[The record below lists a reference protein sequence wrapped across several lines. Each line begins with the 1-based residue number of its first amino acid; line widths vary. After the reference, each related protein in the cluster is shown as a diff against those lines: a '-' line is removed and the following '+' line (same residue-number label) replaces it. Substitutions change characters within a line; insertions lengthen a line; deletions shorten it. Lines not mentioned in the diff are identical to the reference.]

1 MALEGM
7 LTSEALRKMVEGDEV
22 DTVLVMFTDS
32 YGRFMGKRV
41 DARFFLDSIDE
52 SLKWIDTVGRYNTD
66 DQREEVRDLF
76 RRGREVYAELE
87 KN

>member
-1 MALEGM
+1 MMALEGM

-41 DARFFLDSIDE
+41 DYRFFLD
-52 SLKWIDTVGRYNTD
+52 
-66 DQREEVRDLF
+66 
-76 RRGREVYAELE
+76 
-87 KN
+87 

>member
-1 MALEGM
+1 
-7 LTSEALRKMVEGDEV
+7 
-22 DTVLVMFTDS
+22 
-32 YGRFMGKRV
+32 
-41 DARFFLDSIDE
+41 
-52 SLKWIDTVGRYNTD
+52 VGRYNTD